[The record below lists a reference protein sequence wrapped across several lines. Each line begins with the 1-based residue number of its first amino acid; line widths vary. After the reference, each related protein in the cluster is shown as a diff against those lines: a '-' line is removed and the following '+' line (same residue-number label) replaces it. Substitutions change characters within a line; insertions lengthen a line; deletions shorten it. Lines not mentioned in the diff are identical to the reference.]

1 MTSVENMRFQKS
13 FFQNIYRSG
22 YIDKRIQALFVND
35 EREAENKKKCL
46 STTYCKASFNRICFL
61 IAQLK

>member
-22 YIDKRIQALFVND
+22 FIDKRIHALFVND
-35 EREAENKKKCL
+35 EREAENKVKCF
-46 STTYCKASFNRICFL
+46 SSTYCKASFNRICFL
-61 IAQLK
+61 IAQFK